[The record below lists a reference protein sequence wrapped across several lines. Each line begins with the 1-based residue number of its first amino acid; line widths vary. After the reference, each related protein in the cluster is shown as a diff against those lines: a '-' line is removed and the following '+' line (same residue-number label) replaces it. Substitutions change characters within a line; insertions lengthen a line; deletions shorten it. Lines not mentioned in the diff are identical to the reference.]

1 MRLILVPTDF
11 SDAAAHALRYAGNLA
26 QRFGAR
32 VRLVYADYFVPPVD
46 FSASAA
52 VEFALTS
59 DEAADVAKRQ
69 LIKLAETELPSGV
82 TYETRV
88 VIDSPVPAI
97 VEEARSCNAD
107 LVVMGTHGRTGFRR
121 VIVGSVT
128 ESVMRIVDV
137 PVLAISPLA
146 DERRTSKPW
155 SRIVCVV
162 DDTPESHAALRVCA
176 TLAATS
182 RAVVS
187 TAGLAPSR
195 RQEEITKIVVVRCI
209 DTDTQQEAADEIV
222 RLQRWTPDDLV
233 ERCQY
238 KLLPADHPAEQVVE
252 LAKLVYADL
261 IAAGCASSRTT
272 GEMMRGTMAERIVER
287 SDCPVLVV
295 NELAR
300 RPAAAELVGA

>member
-1 MRLILVPTDF
+1 MKIILVPTDF
-11 SDAAAHALRYAGNLA
+11 SEPAAHALRYAGGLA

-32 VRLVYADYFVPPVD
+32 VRLIYADYFVPPVD

-59 DEAADVAKRQ
+59 DEAADTAKKQ
-69 LIKLAETELPSGV
+69 LIKLAENVLPSGV
-82 TYETRV
+82 AYETRV
-88 VIDSPVPAI
+88 LIDSPVPAI

-121 VIVGSVT
+121 LIVGSVT
-128 ESVMRIVDV
+128 ESVMRIVNV
-137 PVLAISPLA
+137 PLLAISPLA
-146 DERRTSKPW
+146 DERRTSAP
-155 SRIVCVV
+155 SGRIVCAV
-162 DDTPESHAALRVCA
+162 DGSPESRAALRACA
-176 TLAATS
+176 TFAE
-182 RAVVS
+182 
-187 TAGLAPSR
+187 APDA
-195 RQEEITKIVVVRCI
+195 KIVVARCL
-209 DTDTQQEAADEIV
+209 DTETPQEAANEIV

-272 GEMMRGTMAERIVER
+272 GELMRGTTAERIVER

-295 NELAR
+295 NEFAVECGGR
-300 RPAAAELVGA
+300 AAAVVATAS